1 MEEGYADYR
10 KYVNGLSFITNN
22 LALALVSSLLELYQG
37 TGSSLVHHF
46 EQPFAPNQRIQFLAN
61 CRPSARSERAPPPV
75 SLLSR
80 FKTL

>member
-46 EQPFAPNQRIQFLAN
+46 EQPFAPNQRIQLTIQMGVYLLLLALLL
-61 CRPSARSERAPPPV
+61 ER
-75 SLLSR
+75 
-80 FKTL
+80 